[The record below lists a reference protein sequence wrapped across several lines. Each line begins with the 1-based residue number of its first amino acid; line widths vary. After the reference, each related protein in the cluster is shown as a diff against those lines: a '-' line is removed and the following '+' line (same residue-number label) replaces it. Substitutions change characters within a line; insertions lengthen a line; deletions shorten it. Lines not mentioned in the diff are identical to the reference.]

1 MAGAHFVCGIFQ
13 WGAAFFVAMSP
24 MNGGPTAVVNVIDKN
39 LRAVWPLVTLRR
51 TPEIDKELEKVAT
64 DAVTSIVKQDSSTEK
79 LPAAAPATPTQ
90 RRSMRQAA
98 KLTPPAASLGVE
110 NTAKSESEGKD
121 SKSSDSKSSDSDDEA
136 RVQVRTCTYCSKR
149 ISMVSKSSMRNH
161 QNKDKTCKKRRSLS
175 LSPISLFSHHH
186 HVPNYTHPLFFN
198 G

>member
-1 MAGAHFVCGIFQ
+1 MDANEVGLMDHC
-13 WGAAFFVAMSP
+13 
-24 MNGGPTAVVNVIDKN
+24 
-39 LRAVWPLVTLRR
+39 R

-121 SKSSDSKSSDSDDEA
+121 SKSESDSKSSDSDDDEA
-136 RVQVRTCTYCSKR
+136 RVQVVTCTYCSKR

-161 QNKDKTCKKRRSLS
+161 QTR
-175 LSPISLFSHHH
+175 
-186 HVPNYTHPLFFN
+186 T
-198 G
+198 